1 VNIISTEKGT
11 YDLSTNEGR
20 YKYIAEFI
28 LSKGANGDIFSC
40 LEKLF
45 TEAKKIE
52 ELKELHRMQL
62 VACSTAAL
70 ANTEKSKEFRIS
82 KENSYWTPAYQDVCD
97 AVDREISYREA
108 LKFYAD
114 KNNWIMRDDVQDVCI
129 NDSYQYQKHGIA
141 VGGRRAREALKEI
154 GE

>member
-1 VNIISTEKGT
+1 MNIISTEKGT

-28 LSKGANGDIFSC
+28 LSKGAKGDIFSC

-70 ANTEKSKEFRIS
+70 ANTEKNKEFRIG
-82 KENSYWTPAYQDVCD
+82 KENPYWTPAYQDVCG
-97 AVDREISYREA
+97 AVDREIRYREA
-108 LKFYAD
+108 LGFYAEAWELGD
-114 KNNWIMRDDVQDVCI
+114 YNGDLLVRKIGSYDDFEEV
-129 NDSYQYQKHGIA
+129 HE
-141 VGGRRAREALKEI
+141 RAREALK